1 MYIAVLGVNHKT
13 ACVDVRERVAL
24 TDDGCQKLARTLAD
38 HPGVGEAVVV
48 STCNRT
54 EVYVSGAQLPLR
66 DIALD
71 GLCAV
76 SSACRED
83 LHESIYYLEDRE
95 AVQHLFSVAS
105 SLDSMVLGE
114 AQILHQLKSAYQVAE
129 DAGATGVILNKLL
142 RRSFEVGKRVRTE
155 TKIGESSLSVAS
167 VSVDLAGN
175 VFGDLAGRAVLVIG
189 AGEMAELVVTHLRAH
204 GVHRFRVANRTFERA
219 VELAERFGG
228 DAVRYEAL
236 EEHLAGV
243 DIVIS
248 STAAVRPI
256 LMRADLERVM
266 RRRRNRPIFLID
278 IAVPRDMDSAI
289 NKVYNAYLYD
299 IDDLQEVVASN
310 LGGRQR
316 EAALAR
322 AIVEEEVSA
331 FQGWLQTLLVLPILV
346 SFREWATEVKDR
358 ELERSL
364 AKMPDLTEDER
375 KKVGALAHAIV
386 NKLVHPP
393 TARIKDMAG
402 DEDGFRYAEALRVLF
417 DLDAMTRVSEGGLSG
432 PTSASSTATSSHAS
446 GSADPFDAGMRE
458 AESRSRDAAGA
469 NASSLGQR
477 DRTSART
484 AAPPTRRPD
493 TH

>member
-13 ACVDVRERVAL
+13 ACLDVREQVAL
-24 TDDGCQKLARTLAD
+24 DDDGCQKLARTLVD

-54 EVYVSGAQLPLR
+54 EVYVSGPQLPLR
-66 DIALD
+66 EVALD

-95 AVQHLFSVAS
+95 AVKHLFSVAS

-155 TKIGESSLSVAS
+155 TRIGESSLSVAS
-167 VSVDLAGN
+167 VSVDLAGS

-189 AGEMAELVVTHLRAH
+189 AGEMAELVVTHLRAR

-248 STAAVRPI
+248 STASGRPI
-256 LMRADLERVM
+256 IVRADLERVM
-266 RRRRNRPIFLID
+266 RKRKNRPIFLID
-278 IAVPRDMDSAI
+278 IAVPRDIDPAI

-299 IDDLQEVVASN
+299 IDDLQEVVSSN
-310 LGGRQR
+310 LGDRQR
-316 EAALAR
+316 EATLAR

-331 FQGWLQTLLVLPILV
+331 FQGWLQTLVVLPILV
-346 SFREWATEVKDR
+346 SFREWATEVKDG
-358 ELERSL
+358 ELERFL
-364 AKMPDLTEDER
+364 AKMPELSDDER
-375 KKVGALAHAIV
+375 KKVGALAHSIV
-386 NKLVHPP
+386 SKLVHPP

-417 DLDAMTRVSEGGLSG
+417 DLDGVTQESDGSPSG
-432 PTSASSTATSSHAS
+432 PASTSSTAAGPRDKDSTNVSSRA
-446 GSADPFDAGMRE
+446 
-458 AESRSRDAAGA
+458 
-469 NASSLGQR
+469 GQR
-477 DRTSART
+477 DRTSGGT
-484 AAPPTRRPD
+484 AASSMPRPD
-493 TH
+493 LH

>member
-13 ACVDVRERVAL
+13 ACIDVREQVAL
-24 TDDGCQKLARTLAD
+24 DDDGCQNLARALVD

-54 EVYVSGAQLPLR
+54 EVYVSGPQLPLR
-66 DIALD
+66 EVALD

-76 SSACRED
+76 SSACGED

-95 AVQHLFSVAS
+95 AVKHLFSVAS

-155 TKIGESSLSVAS
+155 TRIGESSLSVAS
-167 VSVDLAGN
+167 VSVDLAGS

-189 AGEMAELVVTHLRAH
+189 AGEMAELVVTHLRAR

-219 VELAERFGG
+219 VELAGRFGG

-248 STAAVRPI
+248 STASGRPI
-256 LMRADLERVM
+256 IVRADLERVM
-266 RRRRNRPIFLID
+266 RKRKNRPIFLID
-278 IAVPRDMDSAI
+278 IAVPRDIDPAI

-299 IDDLQEVVASN
+299 IDDLQEVVSSN
-310 LGGRQR
+310 LGDRQR
-316 EAALAR
+316 EATLAR

-331 FQGWLQTLLVLPILV
+331 FQGWLQTLVVLPILV
-346 SFREWATEVKDR
+346 SFREWATEVKDG
-358 ELERSL
+358 ELERFL
-364 AKMPDLTEDER
+364 AKMPELSDDER

-386 NKLVHPP
+386 SKLVHPP

-417 DLDAMTRVSEGGLSG
+417 DLDGVTQESDGSPSG
-432 PTSASSTATSSHAS
+432 PASTSSTAAGPRDKDSTNVSSRA
-446 GSADPFDAGMRE
+446 
-458 AESRSRDAAGA
+458 
-469 NASSLGQR
+469 GQR
-477 DRTSART
+477 DRTSGGT
-484 AAPPTRRPD
+484 AASSMPRPD
-493 TH
+493 LH

>member
-13 ACVDVRERVAL
+13 ACIDVREQVAL
-24 TDDGCQKLARTLAD
+24 DDDGCQNLARALVD

-54 EVYVSGAQLPLR
+54 EVYVSGPQLPLR
-66 DIALD
+66 EVALD

-95 AVQHLFSVAS
+95 AVKHLFSVAS

-155 TKIGESSLSVAS
+155 TRIGESSLSVAS
-167 VSVDLAGN
+167 VSVDLAGS

-189 AGEMAELVVTHLRAH
+189 AGEMAELVVTHLRAR

-248 STAAVRPI
+248 STASGRPI
-256 LMRADLERVM
+256 IVRADLERVM
-266 RRRRNRPIFLID
+266 RKRKNRPIFLID
-278 IAVPRDMDSAI
+278 IAVPRDIDPAI

-299 IDDLQEVVASN
+299 IDDLQEVVSSN
-310 LGGRQR
+310 LGDRQR
-316 EAALAR
+316 EATLAR

-331 FQGWLQTLLVLPILV
+331 FQGWLQTLVVLPILV
-346 SFREWATEVKDR
+346 SFREWATEVKDG
-358 ELERSL
+358 ELERFL
-364 AKMPDLTEDER
+364 AKMPELSDDER

-386 NKLVHPP
+386 SKLVHPP

-417 DLDAMTRVSEGGLSG
+417 DLDGVTQESDGSPSG
-432 PTSASSTATSSHAS
+432 PASTSSTAAGPRDKDSTNVSSRA
-446 GSADPFDAGMRE
+446 
-458 AESRSRDAAGA
+458 
-469 NASSLGQR
+469 GQR
-477 DRTSART
+477 DRTSGGT
-484 AAPPTRRPD
+484 AASSMPRPD
-493 TH
+493 LH

>member
-1 MYIAVLGVNHKT
+1 VYIAVLGVNHKT
-13 ACVDVRERVAL
+13 ACIDVREQVAL
-24 TDDGCQKLARTLAD
+24 DDDGCQNLARALVD

-54 EVYVSGAQLPLR
+54 EVYVSGPQLPLR
-66 DIALD
+66 EVALD

-95 AVQHLFSVAS
+95 AVKHLFSVAS

-155 TKIGESSLSVAS
+155 TRIGESSLSVAS
-167 VSVDLAGN
+167 VSVDLAGS

-189 AGEMAELVVTHLRAH
+189 AGEMAELVVTHLRAR

-248 STAAVRPI
+248 STASGRPI
-256 LMRADLERVM
+256 IVRADLERVM
-266 RRRRNRPIFLID
+266 RKRKNRPIFLID
-278 IAVPRDMDSAI
+278 IAVPRDIDPAI

-299 IDDLQEVVASN
+299 IDDLQEVVSSN
-310 LGGRQR
+310 LGDRQR
-316 EAALAR
+316 EATLAR

-331 FQGWLQTLLVLPILV
+331 FQGWLQTLVVLPILV
-346 SFREWATEVKDR
+346 SFREWATEVKDG
-358 ELERSL
+358 ELERFL
-364 AKMPDLTEDER
+364 AKMPELSDDER

-386 NKLVHPP
+386 SKLVHPP

-417 DLDAMTRVSEGGLSG
+417 DLDGVTQESDGSPSG
-432 PTSASSTATSSHAS
+432 PASTSSTAAGPRGKDSTNVSSRA
-446 GSADPFDAGMRE
+446 
-458 AESRSRDAAGA
+458 
-469 NASSLGQR
+469 GQR
-477 DRTSART
+477 DRTSGGT
-484 AAPPTRRPD
+484 AASSMPRPD
-493 TH
+493 LH

>member
-1 MYIAVLGVNHKT
+1 VYIAVLGVNHKT
-13 ACVDVRERVAL
+13 ACIDVREQVAL
-24 TDDGCQKLARTLAD
+24 DDDGCQNLARALVD

-54 EVYVSGAQLPLR
+54 EVYVSGPQLPLR
-66 DIALD
+66 EVALD

-95 AVQHLFSVAS
+95 AVKHLFSVAS

-155 TKIGESSLSVAS
+155 TRIGESSLSVAS
-167 VSVDLAGN
+167 VSVDLAGS

-189 AGEMAELVVTHLRAH
+189 AGEMAELVVTHLRAR

-248 STAAVRPI
+248 STASGRPI
-256 LMRADLERVM
+256 IVRADLERVM
-266 RRRRNRPIFLID
+266 RKRKNRPIFLID
-278 IAVPRDMDSAI
+278 IAVPRDIDPAI

-299 IDDLQEVVASN
+299 IDDLQEVVSSN
-310 LGGRQR
+310 LGDRQR
-316 EAALAR
+316 EATLAR

-331 FQGWLQTLLVLPILV
+331 FQGWLQTLVVLPILV
-346 SFREWATEVKDR
+346 SFREWATEVKDG
-358 ELERSL
+358 ELERFL
-364 AKMPDLTEDER
+364 AKMPELSDDER

-386 NKLVHPP
+386 SKLVHPP

-417 DLDAMTRVSEGGLSG
+417 DLDGVTQESDGSPSG
-432 PTSASSTATSSHAS
+432 PTSTSSTAAGPRDKDSTNVSSRA
-446 GSADPFDAGMRE
+446 
-458 AESRSRDAAGA
+458 
-469 NASSLGQR
+469 GQR
-477 DRTSART
+477 DRTSGGT
-484 AAPPTRRPD
+484 AASSMPRPD
-493 TH
+493 LH

>member
-24 TDDGCQKLARTLAD
+24 NDDGCQKLARTLAD
-38 HPGVGEAVVV
+38 HPGVGEAVVL

-54 EVYVSGAQLPLR
+54 EVYVSGPQLPLR
-66 DIALD
+66 DVALD

-95 AVQHLFSVAS
+95 AVEHLFSVAS

-167 VSVDLAGN
+167 VSVDLAGS

-228 DAVRYEAL
+228 DAVRFEAL

-248 STAAVRPI
+248 STAAAQPVI
-256 LMRADLERVM
+256 MRADLERVM
-266 RRRRNRPIFLID
+266 RRRKNRPIFLID
-278 IAVPRDMDSAI
+278 IAVPRDLDPAI

-299 IDDLQEVVASN
+299 IDDLQEVVVSN
-310 LGGRQR
+310 LGDRQR
-316 EAALAR
+316 EATLAR
-322 AIVEEEVSA
+322 AIVEEEVST
-331 FQGWLQTLLVLPILV
+331 FQSWLQTLLVVPILV
-346 SFREWATEVKDR
+346 SFREWATDVKDR

-364 AKMPDLTEDER
+364 AKMPDLSDDER
-375 KKVGALAHAIV
+375 KKVSALAHAIV

-402 DEDGFRYAEALRVLF
+402 DEEGYRYAEALRVLF
-417 DLDAMTRVSEGGLSG
+417 DLDNMTREPEGSLSG
-432 PTSASSTATSSHAS
+432 PTSASSTDTGPANVSSR
-446 GSADPFDAGMRE
+446 G
-458 AESRSRDAAGA
+458 
-469 NASSLGQR
+469 GQR
-477 DRTSART
+477 DSTSAGN
-484 AAPPTRRPD
+484 AASSARRPG

>member
-1 MYIAVLGVNHKT
+1 VYIAVLGVNHKT
-13 ACVDVRERVAL
+13 ACIDVREQVAL
-24 TDDGCQKLARTLAD
+24 DDDGCQDLARTLIN

-54 EVYVSGAQLPLR
+54 EVYVSGPQLPLR
-66 DIALD
+66 EVALD

-129 DAGATGVILNKLL
+129 DAGVTGVILNKLL

-167 VSVDLAGN
+167 VSVDLAGS

-189 AGEMAELVVTHLRAH
+189 AGEMAELVITHLRAR

-219 VELAERFGG
+219 VDLAARFGG

-248 STAAVRPI
+248 STAAAQPVI
-256 LMRADLERVM
+256 MRADLERVM
-266 RRRRNRPIFLID
+266 RKRKNRPIFLID
-278 IAVPRDMDSAI
+278 IAVPRDIDPAI

-310 LGGRQR
+310 LGDRQR
-316 EAALAR
+316 EGALAR

-331 FQGWLQTLLVLPILV
+331 FQGWLQTLLVVPILV
-346 SFREWATEVKDR
+346 SFREWATEVKDG
-358 ELERSL
+358 ELERFL
-364 AKMPDLTEDER
+364 AKMPDLSEDER
-375 KKVGALAHAIV
+375 RKVGALAHAIV

-402 DEDGFRYAEALRVLF
+402 DEDGYRYAEALRVLF
-417 DLDAMTRVSEGGLSG
+417 DLDGTTQESEGSSSG
-432 PTSASSTATSSHAS
+432 PSSASAT
-446 GSADPFDAGMRE
+446 
-458 AESRSRDAAGA
+458 GA
-469 NASSLGQR
+469 NVSSPGGER
-477 DRTSART
+477 DRTSAGT
-484 AAPPTRRPD
+484 PASATRRPD

>member
-13 ACVDVRERVAL
+13 ACVDVREQVAL
-24 TDDGCQKLARTLAD
+24 DDDGCQKLARTLVD

-54 EVYVSGAQLPLR
+54 EVYVSGPQLPLR
-66 DIALD
+66 DVALD

-76 SSACRED
+76 SSACHED
-83 LHESIYYLEDRE
+83 LHDSIYYLEDRE

-167 VSVDLAGN
+167 VSVDLAGS

-189 AGEMAELVVTHLRAH
+189 AGEMAELVLTHLRAH
-204 GVHRFRVANRTFERA
+204 GVHRFRVANRTFDRA

-243 DIVIS
+243 DIVIT
-248 STAAVRPI
+248 STAAAQPI
-256 LMRADLERVM
+256 IMRADLERVM
-266 RRRRNRPIFLID
+266 RRRKNRPIFLID
-278 IAVPRDMDSAI
+278 IAVPRDIDPAI

-299 IDDLQEVVASN
+299 IDDLQEVVSSN
-310 LGGRQR
+310 LGDRQR
-316 EAALAR
+316 EATLAR

-331 FQGWLQTLLVLPILV
+331 FQGWLQTLLVVPILV

-364 AKMPDLTEDER
+364 ARMPDLTEDEL

-417 DLDAMTRVSEGGLSG
+417 DLDSVTQESGGSLSG
-432 PTSASSTATSSHAS
+432 PTGADVSSR
-446 GSADPFDAGMRE
+446 G
-458 AESRSRDAAGA
+458 
-469 NASSLGQR
+469 GQR
-477 DRTSART
+477 DRASAGT
-484 AAPPTRRPD
+484 AASSTRRPD
-493 TH
+493 LH

>member
-13 ACVDVRERVAL
+13 ACVDVREQVAL
-24 TDDGCQKLARTLAD
+24 NDDGCQNLARNLVD

-54 EVYVSGAQLPLR
+54 EVYVSGPQLPLR
-66 DIALD
+66 EVALD

-95 AVQHLFSVAS
+95 AVEHLFSVAS

-155 TKIGESSLSVAS
+155 TKIGESSVSVAS
-167 VSVDLAGN
+167 VSVDLARS

-248 STAAVRPI
+248 STAAAQPI
-256 LMRADLERVM
+256 IMRADLERVM
-266 RRRRNRPIFLID
+266 RKRKNRPIFLVD

-310 LGGRQR
+310 LGDRQR
-316 EAALAR
+316 EATLAR
-322 AIVEEEVSA
+322 AIVEEEVTA
-331 FQGWLQTLLVLPILV
+331 FQGWLQTLLVVPILV
-346 SFREWATEVKDR
+346 SFREWATEVKDG
-358 ELERSL
+358 ELERFL
-364 AKMPDLTEDER
+364 AKMPELSDDER
-375 KKVGALAHAIV
+375 KKVGAMAHAIV

-402 DEDGFRYAEALRVLF
+402 DEDGYRYAEALRVLF
-417 DLDAMTRVSEGGLSG
+417 DLDGVTQESDGSPSG
-432 PTSASSTATSSHAS
+432 PDSTSSS
-446 GSADPFDAGMRE
+446 
-458 AESRSRDAAGA
+458 AAGPRA
-469 NASSLGQR
+469 EDSTNASSPAGQH
-477 DRTSART
+477 DRTSAGT
-484 AAPPTRRPD
+484 ETSSLRRPD
-493 TH
+493 LH

>member
-13 ACVDVRERVAL
+13 ACVDVREQVAL
-24 TDDGCQKLARTLAD
+24 NDDGCQDLARTLVD

-54 EVYVSGAQLPLR
+54 EVYVSGPQLPLR
-66 DIALD
+66 EVALD

-95 AVQHLFSVAS
+95 AVKHLFSVAS

-155 TKIGESSLSVAS
+155 TKIGESSVSVAS
-167 VSVDLAGN
+167 VSVDLARS

-248 STAAVRPI
+248 STAAAPSDHHARRPGAGDAEAQEPAH
-256 LMRADLERVM
+256 LPHRHSRAARHGPGDQQGIQRLPLRHRRPAGGGRRPTWATVSA
-266 RRRRNRPIFLID
+266 RRRWR
-278 IAVPRDMDSAI
+278 
-289 NKVYNAYLYD
+289 
-299 IDDLQEVVASN
+299 
-310 LGGRQR
+310 GR
-316 EAALAR
+316 
-322 AIVEEEVSA
+322 S
-331 FQGWLQTLLVLPILV
+331 
-346 SFREWATEVKDR
+346 S
-358 ELERSL
+358 
-364 AKMPDLTEDER
+364 
-375 KKVGALAHAIV
+375 KK
-386 NKLVHPP
+386 
-393 TARIKDMAG
+393 R
-402 DEDGFRYAEALRVLF
+402 
-417 DLDAMTRVSEGGLSG
+417 
-432 PTSASSTATSSHAS
+432 
-446 GSADPFDAGMRE
+446 
-458 AESRSRDAAGA
+458 
-469 NASSLGQR
+469 
-477 DRTSART
+477 
-484 AAPPTRRPD
+484 
-493 TH
+493 